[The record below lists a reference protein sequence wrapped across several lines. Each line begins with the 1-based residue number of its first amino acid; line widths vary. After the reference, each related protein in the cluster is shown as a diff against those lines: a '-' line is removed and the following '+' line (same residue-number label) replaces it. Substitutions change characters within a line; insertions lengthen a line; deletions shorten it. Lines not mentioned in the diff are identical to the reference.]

1 VTISTVTHLMT
12 VSNGTKRN
20 YETLKHWNVT

>member
-1 VTISTVTHLMT
+1 MT